1 MSDGFVADSS
11 VGVSWVAPS
20 QANKIT
26 DHLLDTVAAGTPFIV
41 PVLWMFEM
49 ANALLVLVRRK
60 RIGHEESSR
69 GRRGL
74 SRLMPVV
81 DDEGPRFALT
91 EITDLAQKHGL
102 SVYDAAY
109 LELAIRKRL
118 PLASRDAALN
128 KAARLSGVKTLV

>member
-1 MSDGFVADSS
+1 
-11 VGVSWVAPS
+11 
-20 QANKIT
+20 
-26 DHLLDTVAAGTPFIV
+26 
-41 PVLWMFEM
+41 
-49 ANALLVLVRRK
+49 
-60 RIGHEESSR
+60 
-69 GRRGL
+69 
-74 SRLMPVV
+74 MPIV